1 MEFNISTKLKSVHL
15 LNDVSNE
22 KYENNLDRVEKSFS
36 YFYSLSPPFKRR
48 GDVLVTV
55 PDYDPSFE
63 MIKIS
68 NPINIVF

>member
-36 YFYSLSPPFKRR
+36 YFYSLSPPSKEGGMF
-48 GDVLVTV
+48 
-55 PDYDPSFE
+55 
-63 MIKIS
+63 
-68 NPINIVF
+68 